1 MHRAGLGP
9 SQQINAF
16 APRGKTYGQRR
27 KTETHAYYIQDE
39 KKELQMSETIENL
52 HNQVINY
59 LKQGKFAEG
68 IEGFYAENAT
78 AQENSNP
85 PTVGR
90 ATMVTNE
97 NIFLSTVTAYH
108 GIEILATGIDDQ
120 GNGNGVVLYEAVM
133 QWDQKDKGHVTVNQ
147 AVVERWQNGKI
158 AHIRF
163 YGNFDP
169 S

>member
-1 MHRAGLGP
+1 M
-9 SQQINAF
+9 SQSL
-16 APRGKTYGQRR
+16 
-27 KTETHAYYIQDE
+27 HA
-39 KKELQMSETIENL
+39 L
-52 HNQVINY
+52 HEQVIEY

-68 IEGFYAENAT
+68 IEDFYAENAT
-78 AQENSNP
+78 VQENTNP

-90 ATMVTNE
+90 PTMVENE
-97 NIFLSTVTAYH
+97 RKFLTKVTAYH

-120 GNGNGVVLYEAVM
+120 GGGNGVVLYEAIM
-133 QWDQKDKGHVTVNQ
+133 QWDQSDKGHVSVNQ
-147 AVVERWQNGKI
+147 VVVERWKDGKI